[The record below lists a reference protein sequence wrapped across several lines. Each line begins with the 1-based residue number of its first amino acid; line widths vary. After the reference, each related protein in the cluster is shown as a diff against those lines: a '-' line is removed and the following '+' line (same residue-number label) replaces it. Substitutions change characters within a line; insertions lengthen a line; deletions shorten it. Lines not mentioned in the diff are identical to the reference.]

1 MRGGLEDLFCAM
13 PTEDGREAKESKDV
27 VTLVQISE
35 PAHSSNKC
43 AGDSSTL
50 MLPPWR
56 GHRMELQRATVFSS
70 SKQWESREQSGDLE
84 FSVPDHFL
92 NASSP
97 FLTLVR
103 KPTVLLMAITKPR
116 MNSVKHSLSK
126 QCENCKISTG
136 GWYD

>member
-1 MRGGLEDLFCAM
+1 
-13 PTEDGREAKESKDV
+13 
-27 VTLVQISE
+27 
-35 PAHSSNKC
+35 
-43 AGDSSTL
+43 
-50 MLPPWR
+50 
-56 GHRMELQRATVFSS
+56 MELHRATVFSS

-92 NASSP
+92 NASCP

-116 MNSVKHSLSK
+116 MNSIKHSLSK

-136 GWYD
+136 GWHD